1 MRLTPPTIPVFL
13 IALSLATLSIGSHYT
28 HIPAI
33 GHYVVAHQYW
43 ILVAAFAVMTLGV
56 VFPGL

>member
-13 IALSLATLSIGSHYT
+13 IAMVLAVRSIGSHYT
-28 HIPAI
+28 HIPTV

-43 ILVAAFAVMTLGV
+43 ILVAAFAIMTIGV
-56 VFPGL
+56 IFPGL